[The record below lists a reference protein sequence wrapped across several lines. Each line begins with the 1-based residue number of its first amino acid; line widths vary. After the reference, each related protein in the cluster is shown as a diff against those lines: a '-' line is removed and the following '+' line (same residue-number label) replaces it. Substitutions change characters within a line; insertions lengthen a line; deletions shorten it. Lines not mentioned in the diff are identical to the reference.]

1 MQVVLDEAGTAR
13 AAQIDKRVKVWK
25 NPKKQP
31 AAAAAG
37 PGAAAAAA
45 AGPGGTS

>member
-1 MQVVLDEAGTAR
+1 MQVVLDDAGTAR

-37 PGAAAAAA
+37 PGAAAAAG
-45 AGPGGTS
+45 GPGGTS